1 MAQTVFR
8 PNQINLKNETIPLQL
23 TKEFVTPVEEVVE
36 EVPEYTGPT
45 ADQLRKEA
53 EEFTKKWE
61 QEKLQMLAK
70 AQSDADSIIKNAE
83 SAAFNEVK
91 KQSDQAQVIKNN
103 AEKEASDVVA
113 KAQAEAEQILK
124 TAHDEE
130 QRIFDKAQ
138 KDGFDKGH
146 EEGYQVGNQE
156 AERLVER
163 LHKMIEAVQDKRQDI
178 LNQTEGQIVDL
189 VLLMTRKVVKIMS
202 DNQKSVIMANVVQ
215 ALKKVK
221 GRGDVII
228 RVNMADVKL
237 TTDHIKDFISQVEN
251 IRNISV
257 VEDSSV
263 DRGGCIIETDFG
275 AIDARIS
282 SQLGELETKILG
294 ISPIKSVNKSE
305 VPNPDL

>member
-91 KQSDQAQVIKNN
+91 KQSDQALVIKNN
-103 AEKEASDVVA
+103 AEKEAGDVVSKA
-113 KAQAEAEQILK
+113 KAEAEQILK
-124 TAHDEE
+124 SAHDEE

-221 GRGDVII
+221 GRGDVIL

>member
-113 KAQAEAEQILK
+113 KAQSEAEQILK

-221 GRGDVII
+221 GRGDVIL
-228 RVNMADVKL
+228 RVNMADIKL

>member
-91 KQSDQAQVIKNN
+91 KQSDQALVIKNN
-103 AEKEASDVVA
+103 AEKEAGDVVA
-113 KAQAEAEQILK
+113 KAKAEAEQILK
-124 TAHDEE
+124 SAHDEE

-138 KDGFDKGH
+138 KDGYDKGH

-163 LHKMIEAVQDKRQDI
+163 LHKMIEAVQDKRVDI

-221 GRGDVII
+221 GRGDVIL

-251 IRNISV
+251 IRNVSV

>member
-91 KQSDQAQVIKNN
+91 KQSDQALVIKNN
-103 AEKEASDVVA
+103 AEKEAGDVVSKA
-113 KAQAEAEQILK
+113 KAEAEQILK
-124 TAHDEE
+124 SAHDEE

-202 DNQKSVIMANVVQ
+202 YNQKSVIMANVVQ

-221 GRGDVII
+221 GRGDVIL

>member
-23 TKEFVTPVEEVVE
+23 TKEFITPVEEVVE

-45 ADQLRKEA
+45 ADQLRREA

-91 KQSDQAQVIKNN
+91 KQSDQALVIKNN
-103 AEKEASDVVA
+103 AEKEAGDVVSKA
-113 KAQAEAEQILK
+113 KAEAEQILK
-124 TAHDEE
+124 SAHDEE

-221 GRGDVII
+221 GRGDVIL

>member
-237 TTDHIKDFISQVEN
+237 TTNHIKDFISQVEN

>member
-45 ADQLRKEA
+45 ADQLRREA

-91 KQSDQAQVIKNN
+91 KQSDQALVIKNN
-103 AEKEASDVVA
+103 AEKEAGDVVA
-113 KAQAEAEQILK
+113 KAKAEAEQILK
-124 TAHDEE
+124 SAHDEE

-138 KDGFDKGH
+138 KDGYDKGH

-221 GRGDVII
+221 GRGDVIL

-237 TTDHIKDFISQVEN
+237 TTEHTKDFISQVEN
-251 IRNISV
+251 IRNVSV

>member
-1 MAQTVFR
+1 
-8 PNQINLKNETIPLQL
+8 
-23 TKEFVTPVEEVVE
+23 
-36 EVPEYTGPT
+36 TGPT

-113 KAQAEAEQILK
+113 KAQAEAEKILK

>member
-23 TKEFVTPVEEVVE
+23 TKEFIPPVEEVVE

-45 ADQLRKEA
+45 ADQLRREA

-91 KQSDQAQVIKNN
+91 KQSDQALVIKNN
-103 AEKEASDVVA
+103 AEKEAGDVVSKA
-113 KAQAEAEQILK
+113 KAEAEQILK
-124 TAHDEE
+124 SAHDEE

-221 GRGDVII
+221 GRGDVIL

>member
-1 MAQTVFR
+1 M
-8 PNQINLKNETIPLQL
+8 
-23 TKEFVTPVEEVVE
+23 E

-91 KQSDQAQVIKNN
+91 KQSDQALVIKNN
-103 AEKEASDVVA
+103 AEKEASDVVEKA
-113 KAQAEAEQILK
+113 KAEAEQILK
-124 TAHDEE
+124 SAHDEE

-138 KDGFDKGH
+138 KDGYDKGH
-146 EEGYQVGNQE
+146 EEGYQVGNQD

-163 LHKMIEAVQDKRQDI
+163 LHKMIEAVQDKRVDI

-221 GRGDVII
+221 GRGDVIL

-251 IRNISV
+251 IRNVSV

>member
-45 ADQLRKEA
+45 ADQLRREA

-91 KQSDQAQVIKNN
+91 KQSDQALVIKNN
-103 AEKEASDVVA
+103 AEKEAEDVVTKA
-113 KAQAEAEQILK
+113 KAEAEQILK
-124 TAHDEE
+124 SAHDEE

-138 KDGFDKGH
+138 KDGYDKGH

-221 GRGDVII
+221 GRGDVIL

>member
-8 PNQINLKNETIPLQL
+8 PNQIKVKDAPISLKL
-23 TKEFVTPVEEVVE
+23 TKEFVQPEEEVVE

-45 ADQLRKEA
+45 ADQLRLEA
-53 EEFTKKWE
+53 EEFKKQWE
-61 QEKLQMLAK
+61 IEKSQMLAK
-70 AQSDADSIIKNAE
+70 AQADADSIIKNAE

-91 KQSDQAQVIKNN
+91 KQSDQASVIKNN
-103 AEKEASDVVA
+103 AEQEAQEVLVKA
-113 KAQAEAEQILK
+113 KTEADQIIK
-124 TAHDEE
+124 SAHDEE

-156 AERLVER
+156 ADRLVER
-163 LHKMIEAVQDKRQDI
+163 LHKMIEAVQDKRQEI
-178 LNQTEGQIVDL
+178 LDQTEGQIVDL

-202 DNQKSVIMANVVQ
+202 DSQKSVIMANVVQ

-221 GRGDVII
+221 GRGDVTL
-228 RVNMADVKL
+228 RVNMSDVKL
-237 TTDHIKDFISQVEN
+237 TTAHIKDFITQVEN
-251 IRNISV
+251 IKNVSV

-263 DRGGCIIETDFG
+263 DRGGCIVETDFG

-294 ISPIKSVNKSE
+294 ISPIKTVNKSE

>member
-138 KDGFDKGH
+138 KDGFDKGQ

-163 LHKMIEAVQDKRQDI
+163 LHKMIEAVQDKRVDI

-237 TTDHIKDFISQVEN
+237 TTDHTKDFISQVEN
-251 IRNISV
+251 IRNVSV

>member
-70 AQSDADSIIKNAE
+70 AQSDADNIIKNAE

-91 KQSDQAQVIKNN
+91 KQSDQALVIKNN
-103 AEKEASDVVA
+103 AEKEAGDVVA
-113 KAQAEAEQILK
+113 KAKAEAEQILK
-124 TAHDEE
+124 SAHDEE

-138 KDGFDKGH
+138 KDGYDKGH

-163 LHKMIEAVQDKRQDI
+163 LHKMIESVQDKRVDI

-221 GRGDVII
+221 GRGDVIL

-251 IRNISV
+251 IRNVSV